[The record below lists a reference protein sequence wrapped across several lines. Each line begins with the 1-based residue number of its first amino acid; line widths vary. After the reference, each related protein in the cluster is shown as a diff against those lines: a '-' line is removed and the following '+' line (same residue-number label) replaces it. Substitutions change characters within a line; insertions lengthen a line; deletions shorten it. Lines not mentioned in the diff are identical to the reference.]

1 MGKEQ
6 LSPYYDAIYTSSK
19 SYQDGYRVSHYLP
32 TWALVMQ
39 LLDKHAPVKEPR
51 LLDIGCGTGQFAEF
65 LVNHKTVNYTGLD
78 FSKKAIELAKSRKY
92 HNGFNRNIPIF
103 IKTDINEQFVWD
115 EKFDAYTIMETLEHI
130 ENDTEIVS
138 RIPQGAF
145 VIITVPTFDDE
156 GHVRFFTTKEEVLK
170 RYGPFLGCEIS
181 NNRKVVEMVRSW
193 FVIYGYRNSTPMPLK
208 VNL

>member
-6 LSPYYDAIYTSSK
+6 QAKYYDEIYSVSK
-19 SYQDGYRVSHYLP
+19 SYTGSYRVSHYLP

-39 LLDKHAPVKEPR
+39 LLDKHAPFKEPR

-65 LVNHKTVNYTGLD
+65 LVEHKEINYTGLD
-78 FSKKAIELAKSRKY
+78 FSKEAINLAQERDYSKIK
-92 HNGFNRNIPIF
+92 GIKPPLF
-103 IKTDINEQFVWD
+103 IHTDINEQFVWD

-138 RIPQGAF
+138 RIPEGAF

-156 GHVRFFTTKEEVLK
+156 GHVRFFKTKEEVLK
-170 RYGPFLGCEIS
+170 RYGPYLGCEIS
-181 NNRKVVEMVRSW
+181 GNRKVVEMVRSW
-193 FVIYGYRNSTPMPLK
+193 FIIYGYRNSTPASIK
-208 VNL
+208 VTL